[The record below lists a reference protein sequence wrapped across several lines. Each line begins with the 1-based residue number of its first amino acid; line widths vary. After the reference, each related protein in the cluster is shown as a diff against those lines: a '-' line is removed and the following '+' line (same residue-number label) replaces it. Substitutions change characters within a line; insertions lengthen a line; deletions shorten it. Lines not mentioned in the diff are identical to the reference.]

1 MPRKLWVILDRI
13 MEGRSTEISSRDTLL
28 VCDLEIYTHHPIDMI
43 HIGSFILPFIIL
55 MGLLSE
61 YICIYDLFSI
71 CY

>member
-28 VCDLEIYTHHPIDMI
+28 VCDLEIHTHHPIDMI
-43 HIGSFILPFIIL
+43 HIGSSILPFIIL

-61 YICIYDLFSI
+61 YICSYNLLSV
-71 CY
+71 CW